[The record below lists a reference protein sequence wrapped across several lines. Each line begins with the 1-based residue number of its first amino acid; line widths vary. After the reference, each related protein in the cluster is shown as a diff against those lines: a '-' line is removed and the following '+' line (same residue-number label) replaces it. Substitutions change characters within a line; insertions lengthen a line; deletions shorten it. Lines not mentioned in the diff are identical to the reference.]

1 MDSSSNGNTLPSCR
15 AVGCRLGRFWKWH
28 VTALLVLVGF
38 TVFTRLLFVPEIGT
52 YGDDTHKWLHAK
64 MLNGDIPLSEWI
76 WDHHTAR
83 TAIMGVT
90 WIVQALTGP
99 EPMAYFVP
107 GMVAC
112 LGMAL
117 SLYFLGARLFHPLVG
132 LVAGLALLTWT
143 PDMFYQL
150 MPSPFMSWFSLM
162 ALLALIH
169 ACGIGDGQGDIRRP
183 QPLWVWVSAVALLHF
198 LAYLS
203 WIGALFFMPVFGW
216 VLWRKTGWK
225 PLVLYAGVMA
235 GLYLTETLIYAV
247 AAGIPFGRLE
257 IISDNHMN
265 VMETFQPVF
274 LDLFRRYDHLYG
286 YARKVILPFFAI
298 LPLVLIAWRR
308 LPEGMKALLLTAV
321 CFLFFLTFSITS
333 VAPVR
338 PFLLHTQPRYAYPV
352 YPLVLLV
359 YAGLVWL
366 VLSWAISRIV
376 KGWDR
381 PVSMRWAWLGS
392 AVAIVGVFGWI
403 NASTRF
409 EGHSW
414 ADRTLQLSRQKE
426 FSLIADQLE
435 WPVIQ
440 MGRST
445 PKALKYYAD
454 ILLDR
459 ETPDGSARPTPP
471 VRYVMLHARPA
482 WVMLPDSLVVPDSL
496 EEPFKLESYY
506 HGDLAVFVTQFPFRI
521 GVGSTLQV
529 GISPRA
535 TGGRKV
541 KMKVPGWSDPIEW
554 LLDEPRFASGGI
566 PLAVERVQRDGVP
579 WRRQQMGF
587 IVEGLPELASYDSR
601 GGHGV
606 GELCLRFSLP
616 EAPEPGAYVAT
627 LIQTGPVS
635 VGFNVKW
642 RDADTGEMIFE
653 MDSIPEIPSEWLLV
667 KLPVSYVRGGQSLE
681 MVVTDSKPDFGAWIG
696 VTDSMLVNP
705 SLLD

>member
-15 AVGCRLGRFWKWH
+15 AVGCKVGRFWKWH
-28 VTALLVLVGF
+28 VTALVVLVGF

-64 MLNGDIPLSEWI
+64 MLNGEIPLSEWL

-90 WIVQALTGP
+90 WIVQALTGS

-216 VLWRKTGWK
+216 ILWRKNGWK
-225 PLVLYAGVMA
+225 ALVLYAGVMA

-257 IISDNHMN
+257 IISWYHMTD
-265 VMETFQPVF
+265 MERFQPVF
-274 LDLFRRYDHLYG
+274 LDLFRRFNYLYG
-286 YARKVILPFFAI
+286 YPRKVILPFLAI
-298 LPLVLIAWRR
+298 LPFVLIAWRR
-308 LPEGMKALLLTAV
+308 LPEGMKALLLTAM

-338 PFLLHTQPRYAYPV
+338 PFLLHTQPRYSYPV
-352 YPLVLLV
+352 YPLALLV
-359 YAGLVWL
+359 FSGLGWL
-366 VLSWAISRIV
+366 VLRWTVFNIAKR
-376 KGWDR
+376 WDR
-381 PVSMRWAWLGS
+381 PASMRWALPVS
-392 AVAIVGVFGWI
+392 TFAVVGVFVWI
-403 NASTRF
+403 NTSNRF
-409 EGHSW
+409 EGYSW
-414 ADRTLQLSRQKE
+414 ADRSLQLSRQKE
-426 FSLIADQLE
+426 FSLMADQLE

-459 ETPDGSARPTPP
+459 KTPDGSARPTPP
-471 VRYVMLHARPA
+471 MRYVMLHARPA
-482 WVMLPDSLVVPDSL
+482 WVMLPDSLEVPDSL
-496 EEPFKLESYY
+496 EEPFELEAYY

-521 GVGSTLQV
+521 SVGSAIQV

-535 TGGRKV
+535 VGGRKV
-541 KMKVPGWSDPIEW
+541 RMKVPDWTDPIEW
-554 LLDEPRFASGGI
+554 LLDEARFASGGV
-566 PLAVERVQRDGVP
+566 PLPVKGVQRDGVP
-579 WRRQQMGF
+579 WRRQQMGSLAD
-587 IVEGLPELASYDSR
+587 GLPELASYDSR

-667 KLPVSYVRGGQSLE
+667 KLPVAYVRGGQSLE

-696 VTDSMLVNP
+696 VTDPMLVNP